1 MTSTDLLLHVKRQL
15 YSTKKSE
22 HRRQKNRTPQA
33 IEKQFEQMS
42 GSTSLGA
49 TWNPTLCTP
58 MQFVPWQTS
67 LQVPFTLYAPFCNPY
82 QLAQTQ
88 PGPVGSFPSV
98 QGLGLAGQFSQ
109 SLTSPSM
116 MWTQSSGFCEGIV
129 KSVSTSTS
137 MDQEAKTSGTVSSQE
152 TLSGEAVESTFS
164 RKHFLRR
171 K

>member
-1 MTSTDLLLHVKRQL
+1 
-15 YSTKKSE
+15 
-22 HRRQKNRTPQA
+22 
-33 IEKQFEQMS
+33 MS

-49 TWNPTLCTP
+49 SWNPTLCTP

-109 SLTSPSM
+109 SPTSPSM

-137 MDQEAKTSGTVSSQE
+137 TDRETKNSGTVSSQE

-171 K
+171 KQLKHFFIVLLSLWRVRTLALLITHLLCLHQITHKCMD